1 MGKFCRDSKTR
12 NQGIS
17 SPVIL
22 LSLCFSKTDT
32 RNKGTGTQATMSEGI
47 KIIAVNRKARHD
59 YSIDESYECGIE
71 LLGTEVKSFR
81 DGKIS
86 FPDAWA
92 EVINSEVWVRSLK
105 IAVNPF
111 SSIFNHDPDR
121 KKKLLLHRD
130 EIKRIHRKT
139 EEKGYTL
146 IPLSFYFKNGRVKVE
161 LGLCK
166 GKKTYDKRAS
176 IREKDLKR
184 EVSREFRGKL
194 S

>member
-1 MGKFCRDSKTR
+1 MPSGVKT
-12 NQGIS
+12 
-17 SPVIL
+17 
-22 LSLCFSKTDT
+22 
-32 RNKGTGTQATMSEGI
+32 
-47 KIIAVNRKARHD
+47 IAVNRKARFD
-59 YSIDESYECGIE
+59 YSIDETCECGIE

-92 EVINSEVWVRSLK
+92 EVINREIWLRSLR
-105 IAVNPF
+105 IAENPF
-111 SSIFNHDPDR
+111 SSVFNHDPDR
-121 KKKLLLHRD
+121 KKKLLLHRA
-130 EIKRIHRKT
+130 EIKRIARKT

-146 IPLSFYFKNGRVKVE
+146 IPLAFYFKNGRVKVE

-166 GKKTYDKRAS
+166 GKKQYDKRAD
-176 IREKDLKR
+176 IRERDIKR

>member
-1 MGKFCRDSKTR
+1 MGE
-12 NQGIS
+12 N
-17 SPVIL
+17 V
-22 LSLCFSKTDT
+22 
-32 RNKGTGTQATMSEGI
+32 
-47 KIIAVNRKARHD
+47 KIIAQNRKARFD
-59 YSIDESYECGIE
+59 YAVDESYECGLE

-92 EVINSEVWVRSLK
+92 EVVDGEVWLRSLRV
-105 IAVNPF
+105 AENPF
-111 SSIFNHDPDR
+111 SSVFNHDPDR
-121 KKKLLLHRD
+121 KKRLLLHKD
-130 EIKRIHRKT
+130 EIKRISRKV

-146 IPLSFYFKNGRVKVE
+146 IPLSFYFKKGRVKVE

-166 GKKTYDKRAS
+166 GKKAFDKRAG

-184 EVSREFRGKL
+184 DIAREFRNNL